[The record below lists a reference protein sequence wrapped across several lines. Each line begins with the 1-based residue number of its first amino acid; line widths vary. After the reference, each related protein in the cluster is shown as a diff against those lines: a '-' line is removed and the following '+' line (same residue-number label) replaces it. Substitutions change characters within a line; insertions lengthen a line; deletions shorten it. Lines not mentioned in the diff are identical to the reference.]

1 MAIQSDSLGGMDAFK
16 RRIQHGDVIFR
27 YLTMFFALVVIL
39 LVFAIGW
46 VVWDGSADA
55 RAENGFGFLFQE
67 GWDPVSQN
75 YGAWPAVYGTLV
87 SSGIA
92 LLLAG
97 PLGVLIG
104 VFLSEL
110 CPLQFRTPLSFL
122 VELLAA
128 IPSII
133 YGMWGIFV
141 FIPFFVDFI
150 AKPVTETLGPYIPI
164 LAAPENVP
172 VTSGRGII
180 IAGVI
185 LAIMILPTIAA
196 ITRDVLVVV
205 PNHQREALLAVGA
218 TRWETI
224 WLGVISYARAGIVGG
239 MMLGLGRALGETMAA
254 LMVIGSLKKEV
265 ETSLFAPGTTAASLV
280 ASELPNADSQLHE
293 STLILIALILF
304 GITLLLNAGARLLVW
319 QVSRG
324 PGGNVRG

>member
-1 MAIQSDSLGGMDAFK
+1 MTTRTENVGFLQDFQ
-16 RRIQHGDVIFR
+16 RRTRHGDTIFQFV
-27 YLTMFFALVVIL
+27 TMFFALVVIF
-39 LVFAIGW
+39 LVFAIGF
-46 VVWDGSADA
+46 VVWSGSQAA
-55 RAENGFGFLFQE
+55 RAEFGFSFLFQD
-67 GWDPVSQN
+67 GWDPVRNN
-75 YGAWPAVYGTLV
+75 YGAWPAIYGTLV

-92 LLLAG
+92 LLIAG

-110 CPLQFRTPLSFL
+110 CPFKLRTPLSFM

-133 YGMWGIFV
+133 YGMWALFV
-141 FIPFFVDFI
+141 FIPFFVDNI
-150 AKPVTETLGPYIPI
+150 ARPVTESVGQVIPF
-164 LAAPENVP
+164 LAAPESVP

-180 IAGVI
+180 IAGII

-205 PNHQREALLAVGA
+205 PNHQREAMLAVGA
-218 TRWETI
+218 TRWEMI
-224 WLGVISYARAGIVGG
+224 WHAVLSYSKAGIVGG

-254 LMVIGSLKKEV
+254 LMVIGSLKKSV
-265 ETSLFAPGTTAASLV
+265 ETSLFAPGITAAALV

-293 STLILIALILF
+293 STLILIALVLF
-304 GITLLLNAGARLLVW
+304 GITLILNGLARLLVW

-324 PGGNVRG
+324 PGGEVRA